1 MQEKRP
7 IFCPR
12 PRTPKKGEQRA
23 APIFIAIVHRQSA
36 RFRCPHRAQRFLY
49 PNAPV
54 HFDGVLL
61 RCLVVENEPLE
72 VGPGLHCARTRCRCC
87 PAPRSAASW
96 PQISCRRPARGR
108 KASLDRR
115 PPAASKVSPRGQ
127 RSPDERA
134 QEHLARLGAA
144 AAARRW
150 WPPPPT
156 ARRATT
162 CSSTT
167 STAYSSART
176 GPGGPARRLRGRR
189 WLCGCARGRTT
200 CCWMLLWGNGPM
212 ATVGAV
218 GVLVVLQMVFVDGKN
233 VATA

>member
-1 MQEKRP
+1 MD
-7 IFCPR
+7 
-12 PRTPKKGEQRA
+12 
-23 APIFIAIVHRQSA
+23 V
-36 RFRCPHRAQRFLY
+36 
-49 PNAPV
+49 
-54 HFDGVLL
+54 DGVLL

-96 PQISCRRPARGR
+96 PQISCRRPGRGR
-108 KASLDRR
+108 EASPDRR
-115 PPAASKVSPRGQ
+115 PPAASKVVPHGQ
-127 RSPDERA
+127 RSADERA
-134 QEHLARLGAA
+134 QEHLVRLGAA

-176 GPGGPARRLRGRR
+176 GPAWPARRSRGRR
-189 WLCGCARGRTT
+189 WPPGRARGRTT
-200 CCWMLLWGNGPM
+200 TCWMLLWGNGPHGHRGGRGG
-212 ATVGAV
+212 AGGAADGLRGRQEHGHGVGEGARA
-218 GVLVVLQMVFVDGKN
+218 LIRR
-233 VATA
+233 